1 MQIPRCCLI
10 LIFLSCKNTP
20 LKNLVIFIVVLL
32 GGCMPT
38 IHSPGESISS
48 GRLLSDLFITDD
60 GIELPLRNWLP
71 EHKPYK
77 AIIIALHGFND
88 YSYFF
93 QMSGEYF
100 RQQGIASYAYDQRGF
115 GASPDRGLWA
125 GVDAY
130 ADDLAL
136 FVRLISEQHPGLPI
150 YLLGQSMGGAV
161 VIVNVARSVH
171 PQVSG
176 VILVAPA
183 VWSRD
188 TMPWYQQLVLWTLA
202 HITPWLT
209 ITGEGVEVTPSDNIE
224 ILRGLARDPLVI
236 KETRVETIYGLVNLM
251 DAAQASTS
259 TLRSHLLLYGEK
271 DDIIPKQPT
280 YQFLRNLKEKNRG
293 KGTVAFY
300 KNGYHM
306 LLRDLQ
312 AQVAWDDINA
322 WIMATNM
329 PLPSGADKRAEEILD
344 AVSE

>member
-1 MQIPRCCLI
+1 
-10 LIFLSCKNTP
+10 
-20 LKNLVIFIVVLL
+20 
-32 GGCMPT
+32 MPA
-38 IHSPGESISS
+38 IHPPGESISS
-48 GRLLSDLFITDD
+48 GRLLNERFITDD
-60 GIELPLRNWLP
+60 GLELPLRNWLP
-71 EHKPYK
+71 DDKPYK

-88 YSYFF
+88 YSNFF

-115 GASPDRGLWA
+115 GGSPDRGLWA
-125 GVDAY
+125 GVNAY
-130 ADDLAL
+130 SDDLSL
-136 FVRLISEQHPGLPI
+136 FVQLISKQHPGRPI

-161 VIVNVARSVH
+161 VIVNLAQSVH
-171 PQVSG
+171 PKVTG

-188 TMPWYQQLVLWTLA
+188 TMPWYQQWVLWTLA
-202 HITPWLT
+202 HTMPWLT

-251 DAAQASTS
+251 DAAQASSS
-259 TLRSHLLLYGEK
+259 TLPSHLLLYGEK

-280 YQFLRNLKEKNRG
+280 YQFLRDLKVKN
-293 KGTVAFY
+293 KDQGTVAFY

-312 AQVAWDDINA
+312 AQVAWNDINA
-322 WIMATNM
+322 WIMTAQM

-344 AVSE
+344 AGSD